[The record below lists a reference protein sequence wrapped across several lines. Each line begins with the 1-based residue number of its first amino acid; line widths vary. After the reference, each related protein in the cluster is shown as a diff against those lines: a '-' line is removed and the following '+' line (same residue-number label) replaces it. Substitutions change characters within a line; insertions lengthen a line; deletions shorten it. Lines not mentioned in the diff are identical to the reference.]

1 MKVIDE
7 KEMKMFCDIAQPYFE
22 YMCRS
27 FTQKYPTCMA
37 KILGAFKIRITG
49 SKKKFEEEYVILMEN
64 LTIGIDPNCKHLSKY
79 DLKGSRLN
87 RYVVSQDKKPMETE
101 AGLAL
106 ELSEDEGPSVTKLDT
121 NFLEDHNSRPICL
134 NYSLHRLMEIAI
146 YNDTSFLNRYGK
158 IDYSLLVW
166 INHKTKLV
174 RVGII
179 DYIQYYTI
187 KRQMEYVYKK
197 HVMNANGIDP
207 TIMNPANYRERF
219 KLAMHTYFL
228 SLLGD

>member
-1 MKVIDE
+1 
-7 KEMKMFCDIAQPYFE
+7 
-22 YMCRS
+22 
-27 FTQKYPTCMA
+27 MA